1 MWKNVYGELVRP
13 RKHGFE
19 WPLDTLQVTAWG
31 LVLYDIIMWYM
42 LIAYMFHTTAVI
54 VLNTIY
60 TLTGCVLLT
69 LMIALTL
76 MCNEDEAVFGAKLE
90 DDAVIE
96 VGCGRKL
103 CLHCRAVVAMSSKH
117 CNGCDKCVVGF
128 DHHCRWLNTCIGA
141 KNYRCFVAFVTI
153 VFSAVT
159 FQGVV
164 SLFVFI
170 SCLVDSAFYKER
182 LRIAYGT
189 ACIPAYLVFLCISIA
204 SLCFVSHLTAHLLV
218 FHARLAAN
226 HQTTYDVVKALR
238 VADGRPPDS
247 GSMPR
252 HRPRPSGCC
261 FGAESDAD
269 SKSGSREPV
278 EPIVDVSAISTI

>member
-1 MWKNVYGELVRP
+1 
-13 RKHGFE
+13 
-19 WPLDTLQVTAWG
+19 
-31 LVLYDIIMWYM
+31 MWYM

-69 LMIALTL
+69 LMITITL
-76 MCNEDEAVFGAKLE
+76 MCNEDEAVFGEKSDYLSQVP
-90 DDAVIE
+90 DDKTF
-96 VGCGRKL
+96 CYY
-103 CLHCRAVVAMSSKH
+103 CRATVAKSARH
-117 CNGCDKCVVGF
+117 CAVCDKCVVGF

-141 KNYRCFVAFVTI
+141 KNYRYFVAFVTI

-189 ACIPAYLVFLCISIA
+189 ACIPAYLVFLGISIFFLGVAVCA
-204 SLCFVSHLTAHLLV
+204 SGDLLL
-218 FHARLAAN
+218 FHIYLRFEGISTYEYVKRKRQRELEAEIAAEE
-226 HQTTYDVVKALR
+226 VRAGKRA
-238 VADGRPPDS
+238 PP
-247 GSMPR
+247 P
-252 HRPRPSGCC
+252 GCC
-261 FGAESDAD
+261 VETKRRDFKKEAAARGGAAAVAPS
-269 SKSGSREPV
+269 
-278 EPIVDVSAISTI
+278 EPIHDEPSEPDHTDSH